1 MNSTG
6 SQEVGGA
13 LTLTCLATRVLNGS
27 GDVTM
32 QWLGPGGTLISSST
46 SISLGPLQVSGAVSS
61 LALQFTTLYASH
73 AGLYRCEATYTSQSS
88 SYTVPSEY
96 EVLVTGKNYTFN
108 NLKPYS

>member
-1 MNSTG
+1 MKFNTVLKTYVNSTG

-13 LTLTCLATRVLNGS
+13 LTLTCLAIRVLNGS
-27 GDVTM
+27 GDVTV

-88 SYTVPSEY
+88 SYTVPSDY
-96 EVLVTGKNYTFN
+96 EVLVTGKN
-108 NLKPYS
+108 